1 MSGPEYEP
9 RTKPRMKPPASPTQ
23 KLRNLY
29 TSGDES
35 GETPPD
41 KGENF
46 QGLEPLGRK
55 LRQWNGRREK
65 H

>member
-1 MSGPEYEP
+1 MSDSEYRP
-9 RTKPRMKPPASPTQ
+9 RRRPAATSTE

-29 TSGDES
+29 ASGDES

-41 KGENF
+41 KGETF

-55 LRQWNGRREK
+55 LSRWNGRSA
-65 H
+65 